1 MADGVEAAPQVRGTW
16 DQVLAY
22 LLATEDADGGIDW
35 TVSLD
40 STINRAHQH
49 ATNTTRPD
57 KPTGAA
63 TARTCDPDD
72 PVAGGPVGH
81 AVGRS
86 RG

>member
-49 ATNTTRPD
+49 ATNTHPSGQAHWGRDRTHLRP
-57 KPTGAA
+57 
-63 TARTCDPDD
+63 R
-72 PVAGGPVGH
+72 
-81 AVGRS
+81 
-86 RG
+86 